1 MVFNLVFIILIRT
14 NKKKLPT
21 QMSRNHTLYLALRAN
36 PKEGVPQAII
46 IRYRGE
52 NFKIKKTGL
61 SILPEHWDIRNRK
74 IKDKYISDYPKLQSE
89 ISRLEKRIREHLV
102 ELQNGTMTP
111 KTALE
116 SIVNKP
122 QKDKTLKDFLD
133 QLSIKISESQT
144 VKYSCYIQA
153 IENIWGEQIKLSYL
167 NDQSFCAK
175 LAKEIK
181 KTVSSNEYFAMLDRF
196 TNEADLQN
204 KEPFKRGGLRNKG
217 IKQKRRIKKASKELD
232 QRRFKCAPNDINT
245 HLQLA
250 SYLWFLYSFCLQG
263 MDGIDLVNLDG
274 KSLKSSSDK
283 PLTHFHPNGN
293 FINPVRDFNNKFYI
307 IKGREKSGELVMALY
322 NVFPVLFIRDWL
334 HYLIGIHYPEF
345 VYKGKDRIQLF
356 NFKTIKPNGDKDLKV
371 INGPWKQ
378 IRDNFRK
385 FQMKLFGST
394 PKMARHSFTRHCEEI
409 GLSKFEIQRM
419 LGHSVGEAVGSYL
432 SDNSDIIARDINQ
445 MQVIEDFGV
454 VRRLTMLFN
463 MFRNKSYLGE
473 PFIKVSPEIFIAI
486 TLMEGGKGKLMDW
499 SKEKEKRYQTL
510 MSKIEGGRD
519 VLRDGKIVFEPIP
532 ENEYP
537 EELKALI
544 KERNQVS
551 SRVPEWVE
559 PVTKEVIEN
568 NNKLIE
574 ELINK
579 GLIIPEN

>member
-1 MVFNLVFIILIRT
+1 MG
-14 NKKKLPT
+14 
-21 QMSRNHTLYLALRAN
+21 RNHKLFIALRSK
-36 PKEGVPQAII
+36 PVLGRQQALLIK
-46 IRYRGE
+46 YRGE
-52 NFKIKKTGL
+52 KQYSKKTGL

-74 IKDKYISDYPKLQSE
+74 IKDKYISDYPKLQKE

-102 ELQNGTMTP
+102 ELQNETMTP

-116 SIVNKP
+116 SIVSKP

-144 VKYSCYIQA
+144 VKYSSFIQA

-167 NDQSFCAK
+167 NDQYFCAN
-175 LAKEIK
+175 LANEIK

-196 TNEADLQN
+196 TNEADLPN

-217 IKQKRRIKKASKELD
+217 IKQKRRIKKATKELD
-232 QRRFKCAPNDINT
+232 QRRFKSAPNDIKT
-245 HLQLA
+245 HLQLT
-250 SYLWFLYSFCLQG
+250 SYLWYLYSFCLQG
-263 MDGIDLVNLDG
+263 MDGIDLVNLDE
-274 KSLKSSSDK
+274 KSLKSNSNK

-307 IKGREKSGELVMALY
+307 IKGREKSGELVLALY

-334 HYLIGIHYPEF
+334 HYLIGIHYPEY
-345 VYKGKDRIQLF
+345 VYKGKDRVQLF
-356 NFKTIKPNGDKDLKV
+356 NFKTIKPNGEKNLEV

-394 PKMARHSFTRHCEEI
+394 PKMARHSFTRHCEDI

-419 LGHSVGEAVGSYL
+419 LGHSVKEAVGSYL
-432 SDNSDIIARDINQ
+432 NDNSDIIARDINQ
-445 MQVIEDFGV
+445 MQVIEDFDV
-454 VRRLTMLFN
+454 IRRLTMLFN
-463 MFRNKSYLGE
+463 IFRNKSYLGE
-473 PFIKVSPEIFIAI
+473 PFIKISPEIFIAI

-499 SKEKEKRYQTL
+499 SKDKEKRYQTL

-519 VLRDGKIVFEPIP
+519 VLKDGKIVFESIP

-537 EELKALI
+537 DELKELI

-551 SRVPEWVE
+551 SRAPEWVE
-559 PVTKEVIEN
+559 PVTKEAIKN
-568 NNKLIE
+568 NNKLVK

>member
-1 MVFNLVFIILIRT
+1 MVHLYLYLT
-14 NKKKLPT
+14 DKKKLPRF
-21 QMSRNHTLYLALRAN
+21 MARNHTLNLVLKKY
-36 PKEGVPQAII
+36 VPIDQPQKLFIQ
-46 IRYRGE
+46 YRG
-52 NFKIKKTGL
+52 IKKYIKSTNYK
-61 SILPEHWDIRNRK
+61 ILPSHWDRKKRK
-74 IKDKYISDYPKLQSE
+74 IKDKYISDYPKLQRE

-102 ELQNGTMTP
+102 ELQNETMTP
-111 KTALE
+111 KSALE
-116 SIVNKP
+116 SIVSKP
-122 QKDKTLKDFLD
+122 QKDKTLKDFLE

-144 VKYSCYIQA
+144 VKYSSFIQA

-175 LAKEIK
+175 LSKKIK

-196 TNEADLQN
+196 TNEADIQN

-232 QRRFKCAPNDINT
+232 QRRFKSAPNDINT
-245 HLQLA
+245 HLQLV
-250 SYLWFLYSFCLQG
+250 SYLWYLYSFCLQG
-263 MDGIDLVNLDG
+263 MDGIDLVNLDE

-307 IKGREKSGELVMALY
+307 IKGREKSGELVLALY

-334 HYLIGIHYPEF
+334 HYLIGIHYPQY

-356 NFKTIKPNGDKDLKV
+356 NFKTVKPNGEKDLEV

-378 IRDNFRK
+378 IRDNIRK
-385 FQMKLFGST
+385 FQMKLFGSST
-394 PKMARHSFTRHCEEI
+394 KMARHSFTRHCEET

-419 LGHSVGEAVGSYL
+419 LGHSVKEAVGSYL
-432 SDNSDIIARDINQ
+432 NDNTDIIARDINQ

-454 VRRLTMLFN
+454 MRTLTMIFN
-463 MFRNKSYLGE
+463 MLRDKSYLGE
-473 PFIKVSPEIFIAI
+473 PFIKISPDMFIAI
-486 TLMEGGKGKLMDW
+486 TLLEKGEGKLMDW

-510 MSKIEGGRD
+510 MTKIEDGRD
-519 VLRDGKIVFEPIP
+519 ILKDGKIVFESIP

-544 KERNQVS
+544 RERNQVS
-551 SRVPEWVE
+551 SRAPKWIE
-559 PVTKEVIEN
+559 PVTTEVIEG
-568 NNKLIE
+568 NNKLITE
-574 ELINK
+574 MLKK
-579 GLIIPEN
+579 GILIPEN

>member
-1 MVFNLVFIILIRT
+1 M
-14 NKKKLPT
+14 P
-21 QMSRNHTLYLALRAN
+21 RNHTLYLALRAN
-36 PKEGVPQAII
+36 PKEGVLQAII

-74 IKDKYISDYPKLQSE
+74 IKDKYIADYPKLQRE

-102 ELQNGTMTP
+102 ELQNETMTP

-116 SIVNKP
+116 SIVSKP
-122 QKDKTLKDFLD
+122 HKDKTLKDFLD

-144 VKYSCYIQA
+144 VKYSSFIQA
-153 IENIWGEQIKLSYL
+153 IENILGEQIKLSHL
-167 NDQSFCAK
+167 NDQSFCAN
-175 LAKEIK
+175 LAKKIK
-181 KTVSSNEYFAMLDRF
+181 KTVSGNEYFAMLDRF

-217 IKQKRRIKKASKELD
+217 IKQKRRIKKATKELD
-232 QRRFKCAPNDINT
+232 QRRFKSAPNDIKT

-250 SYLWFLYSFCLQG
+250 SYLWYLYSFCLQG
-263 MDGIDLVNLDG
+263 IDGIDLVNLDE
-274 KSLKSSSDK
+274 KSLKSNSNK

-307 IKGREKSGELVMALY
+307 IKGREKSGELVLALY

-334 HYLIGIHYPEF
+334 HYLIGIHYPEY
-345 VYKGKDRIQLF
+345 VYKGKDRVQLF
-356 NFKTIKPNGDKDLKV
+356 NFKTIKPNGEKNLEV

-394 PKMARHSFTRHCEEI
+394 PKMARHSFTRHCEDI

-419 LGHSVGEAVGSYL
+419 LGHSVKEAVGSYL
-432 SDNSDIIARDINQ
+432 NDNSDIIARDINQ
-445 MQVIEDFGV
+445 MQVIEDFDV
-454 VRRLTMLFN
+454 IRRLTMLFN
-463 MFRNKSYLGE
+463 IFRNKSYLGE
-473 PFIKVSPEIFIAI
+473 PFIKISPEIFIAI

-499 SKEKEKRYQTL
+499 SKDKEKRYQTL

-519 VLRDGKIVFEPIP
+519 VLKDGKIVFESIP

-537 EELKALI
+537 DELKELI

-551 SRVPEWVE
+551 SRVPEWMVPITPE
-559 PVTKEVIEN
+559 IIKH
-568 NNKLIE
+568 NNKMIKE
-574 ELINK
+574 IIKK
-579 GLIIPEN
+579 GILIPEN